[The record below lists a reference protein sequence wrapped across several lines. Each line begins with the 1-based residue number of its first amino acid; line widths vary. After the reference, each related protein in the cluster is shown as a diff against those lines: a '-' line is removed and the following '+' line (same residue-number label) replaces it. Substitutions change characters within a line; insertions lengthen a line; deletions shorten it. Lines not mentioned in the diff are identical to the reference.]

1 MRTLQRLSLVLI
13 AAMVLLLSACGSA
26 PKRTVGSSYK
36 PNYYRDGAPPE
47 PVDLSRIPEPKPQFE
62 PLARYGNHTPYT
74 VLGRNYVLLGS
85 RAGYVERGVAS
96 WYGTQFHGKLT
107 STREPYDMY
116 AFTAAHKTLPLPT
129 YARVTNLENQK
140 SIVVR
145 INDRGPF
152 VGSRI
157 IDLSYVAA
165 LKLGMHHKGTAQVE
179 VVSITPGEF
188 PVILG
193 DRAKPTGQTMSASI
207 EREIEQP
214 QAATAPRS
222 PLYDTAPKPLADPGR
237 TADPVRTLTGAVDEL
252 VLLQCGAFSDALNA
266 NALRIALLDAGFS
279 DARVISGQDRL
290 NRVVIGPLSGRASA
304 QALSNSIQAKG
315 FVTPKIV
322 AH

>member
-1 MRTLQRLSLVLI
+1 MMRSLSLVLP
-13 AAMVLLLSACGSA
+13 AVLLALLSACGSA
-26 PKRTVGSSYK
+26 PTKTSGRQHK
-36 PNYYRDGAPPE
+36 PNYYRDGAPPA
-47 PVDLSRIPEPKPQFE
+47 PVDLATIPEPTPQFE

-74 VLGRNYVLLGS
+74 VMGRNYVLLSS

-140 SIVVR
+140 SIIVR

-165 LKLGMHHKGTAQVE
+165 LKLGMHQKGTAQVE
-179 VVSITPGEF
+179 VASITPGEF

-193 DRAKPTGQTMSASI
+193 DRAKPIGQNQAASV
-207 EREIEQP
+207 ERDIMQP
-214 QAATAPRS
+214 QSATLQRL
-222 PLYDTAPKPLADPGR
+222 PLAEAAPKPLADPGR
-237 TADPVRTLTGAVDEL
+237 IADPTQQLSLGSDEL

-266 NALRIALLDAGFS
+266 NALRIALLEAGFS

-322 AH
+322 AQ

>member
-1 MRTLQRLSLVLI
+1 MRTLQRLCLILI

-26 PKRTVGSSYK
+26 PKRTVGSSHK

-193 DRAKPTGQTMSASI
+193 DRAKPTGQTMPASI